1 MSYREATDGQ
11 LIQEGLCEAG
21 AMSSF
26 IAAGTSYANNNL
38 NMVPFYIYYSMFGFQ
53 RIGDLI
59 WAAMDLNCKGFMIG
73 AVAGRTTLNGEG
85 LQHEDGHSHL
95 LTSTVPNLLS
105 YDPAYAFELAIII
118 KDGLKRMYA
127 DNENLFYYITV
138 YNENYEQ
145 PAMPDGVEEGIING
159 MYKFR
164 HSTRKFKAKAQLM
177 SSGAV
182 FKESIRAAK
191 ILEEQYE
198 VATDIWSVTSFV
210 RLRNEAMDAERYNM
224 LHPGSKRKVSYL
236 EKTLEGEKG
245 VFVASSDYMRILP
258 EGISKWVPGGLA
270 CLGTDGHGMSSARE
284 ELRRYFE
291 IDAECIVLKTL
302 TTLVE
307 KGEMDKKIL
316 KKAMTD
322 LGLEADK
329 PNPFPL

>member
-1 MSYREATDGQ
+1 
-11 LIQEGLCEAG
+11 
-21 AMSSF
+21 
-26 IAAGTSYANNNL
+26 
-38 NMVPFYIYYSMFGFQ
+38 
-53 RIGDLI
+53 
-59 WAAMDLNCKGFMIG
+59 
-73 AVAGRTTLNGEG
+73 
-85 LQHEDGHSHL
+85 
-95 LTSTVPNLLS
+95 
-105 YDPAYAFELAIII
+105 
-118 KDGLKRMYA
+118 
-127 DNENLFYYITV
+127 
-138 YNENYEQ
+138 
-145 PAMPDGVEEGIING
+145 
-159 MYKFR
+159 
-164 HSTRKFKAKAQLM
+164 M